1 MIMANAAFD
10 YLFNHWEVI
19 EGSCKIQNTKK
30 IATKVYDI
38 SSNCTVMPI
47 FSLGFLY
54 AITETPTLYN
64 FTEHLYA
71 KFVTSGVSGVR
82 FFFKPITP
90 GDYTLVIS
98 NGLTQDS
105 LKYLRYT
112 SLHYTS
118 ISKSQTFCGTF
129 SETIHFNQDTDLYI
143 IIANTTENPNNFW
156 ISIASQ
162 SYKLKFSSDGHGTVM
177 PANGY
182 DSAFANSKYT
192 VYAKGDFGYR
202 FADWQTITGSPTI
215 DDRVAA
221 STFVTVKGNT
231 ELKAR
236 FKPGE
241 IYSVSTQK
249 QTFNFKKNYYTE
261 STQSTIRFTWTPPDT
276 MPYIVNFGVADSI
289 RGTYT
294 GYNEDGSFR
303 NSSIPQLTSGS
314 KYFLV
319 KGTAGT
325 PLYWTFRENST
336 GIPDLSF
343 TSWISTPAILDVNA
357 TKGGATSPS
366 GRQYTNPG
374 SKFTIT
380 AWPHGGYEFSSW
392 VPTKCNLTLGDSKK
406 SKTSV
411 IQTEQQCSVE
421 AQFIEDTSAIP
432 SLTISNLDIGNY
444 PEICAQVSA
453 TDKNSGLSFY
463 GLGED
468 DLQLWQDGIAI
479 KPQVTSITNVSG
491 ISVVIVV
498 DESPSMEYNDR
509 MIKAK
514 DAIKSFIHNMGTYDR
529 TALVGFRG
537 YRDSTIVL
545 QSMTSNKSQLLKA
558 VEKLTTYGNGT
569 NIITGAYAGLRQ
581 IRNETNPTAVIIF
594 SDGENNDGTIAL
606 ETAIN
611 LGKSKKTVIH
621 SIGVET
627 EASYPLEDLAKQTG
641 GMFTTTNDA
650 SELSGIYEAI
660 RDNINSQYLVCY
672 QAPDTLQDGETH
684 DVVIGMTFNNTDAR
698 DTVQWNKG
706 GHPPSIALTE
716 DTWNLV
722 NNTQPE
728 NNPLTIGVYIQSKIK
743 INSADL
749 YLRTSG
755 TSNSVFAK
763 YTLKNT
769 RDSLWEYT
777 VPANLVVAPGLDFY
791 VIATDSLGQ
800 TGKSPKI
807 QTPAMEPYTIFVG
820 NDIPDVKTASIAC
833 KDTTGFKKFS
843 FSIKDSDDISS
854 AKLYFRDSRTV
865 IFQEAILAYSFV
877 DDTWSAEIYVPSSV
891 YSTINYYLRA
901 TDTWGATVRVPGHEY
916 FTTDACGNNSTINP
930 NDTSVTDQDTIPE
943 DTVKYTQRDSIEYSL
958 IADSAEIYDKD
969 LDGRADFVRIHF
981 KEEHDDNISSIDSI
995 FWNSN
1000 YAQWRY
1006 ATKDAIKK
1014 NRQDGKWVEAYINEP
1029 FGYGLTMADSARK
1042 PFLSFSTPLSNKLE
1056 NVKLSDKVGAV
1067 PARATLHP
1075 GEMNL
1080 AKYMDPSSN
1089 DPPDTLVIQMSE
1101 PIIGSGT
1108 DNAWEKLFRYSSTC
1122 KDSTSQPLITSQPP
1136 AVSENGTQWAFVLDR
1151 HFIKTGF
1158 CLHTDPEADFIDM
1171 AGNALGRGE
1180 VKINGT
1186 DGLIYLTEIRPLQPI
1201 SGFGPR
1207 PNWISPDGSRW
1218 EELPDTL
1225 SAISVRTVLPY
1236 TANIYIFDA
1245 LSVYV
1250 DNFEQK
1256 FGYNGEMEDPKR
1268 DSPDEQSKQGFLY
1281 WDEHSKKGRKAG
1293 TGVYIWRIF
1302 FTFDDGHKEAI
1313 TVKTGIMRREQK

>member
-1 MIMANAAFD
+1 MIMASAAFD
-10 YLFNHWEVI
+10 YLFDHWEVI

-47 FSLGFLY
+47 FRLGSLY

-112 SLHYTS
+112 SLHFTS
-118 ISKSQTFCGTF
+118 INKSQTFCGTF

-261 STQSTIRFTWTPPDT
+261 STQSAIRFTWTPPDT
-276 MPYIVNFGVADSI
+276 MPYIVNFGIADSI

-325 PLYWTFRENST
+325 PLYWTFRENSNN
-336 GIPDLSF
+336 IPDLSF

-392 VPTKCNLTLGDSKK
+392 VPTRCNLTLGDSKK

-411 IQTEQQCSVE
+411 IQTDQQCSVE

-468 DLQLWQDGIAI
+468 DLQLWQDGTAI

-498 DESPSMEYNDR
+498 DESPSMEFNDR

-514 DAIKSFIHNMGTYDR
+514 DAIKSFINNMGTYDR

-537 YRDSTIVL
+537 YGDSTIVL
-545 QSMTSNKSQLLKA
+545 QSMTSNKSLLLKA
-558 VEKLTTYGNGT
+558 VEKLTTKGNGT

-594 SDGENNDGTIAL
+594 SDGENNEGTIAL

-611 LGKSKKTVIH
+611 LSKSKKTVIH

-627 EASYPLEDLAKQTG
+627 EASYPLEDLAQQTG
-641 GMFTTTNDA
+641 GIFTTTNDA

-660 RDNINSQYLVCY
+660 RDNINSQYMVCY

-684 DVVIGMTFNNTDAR
+684 DVVIGMRFNNIDAR
-698 DTVQWNKG
+698 DTAQWSKG
-706 GHPPSIALTE
+706 ALPPTISLTE
-716 DTWNLV
+716 ETWDLI
-722 NNTQPE
+722 NNTQAA
-728 NNPLTIGVYIQSKIK
+728 NNTLTISAYIHSGIK
-743 INSADL
+743 ISSADL

-755 TSNSVFAK
+755 TSYTSFTK
-763 YTLKNT
+763 YTLRNT

-791 VIATDSLGQ
+791 LVVTDSIGQ

-807 QTPAMEPYTIFVG
+807 QTPAMEPYTIFVD
-820 NDIPDVKTASIAC
+820 NDIPDVESVSVACVDSSDIKT
-833 KDTTGFKKFS
+833 FS
-843 FSIKDSDDISS
+843 FRIKDSDGIDKAQI
-854 AKLYFRDSRTV
+854 YVRDARAV
-865 IFQEAILAYSFV
+865 LFQEAPLSYSVEKDVWTIAFQAPAS
-877 DDTWSAEIYVPSSV
+877 DIPS
-891 YSTINYYLRA
+891 IHYYLRA
-901 TDTWGATVRVPGHEY
+901 TDALGATVRSPASGY
-916 FTTDACGNNSTINP
+916 MITDACEIGT
-930 NDTSVTDQDTIPE
+930 TIPE
-943 DTVKYTQRDSIEYSL
+943 DSLQDSVEYSGRDSVKYSL
-958 IADSAEIYDKD
+958 IADTAEMYDRD

-995 FWNSN
+995 FWNSSRG
-1000 YAQWRY
+1000 QWRY
-1006 ATKDAIKK
+1006 ATSDAIKK
-1014 NRQDGKWVEAYINEP
+1014 NPQDGKWIEAYINEP
-1029 FGYGLTMADSARK
+1029 YDYGLTMADSSRK
-1042 PFLSFSTPLSNKLE
+1042 PFLSFSTPLSSELE
-1056 NVKLSDKVGAV
+1056 NVTLRDKVGAV
-1067 PARATLHP
+1067 PARAVLHP

-1080 AKYMDPSSN
+1080 GKYMDPSSN

-1101 PIIGSGT
+1101 PIIGGNSE
-1108 DNAWEKLFRYSSTC
+1108 NAWESLFRYSASC
-1122 KDSTSQPLITSQPP
+1122 KDSNSEALVTSLPP
-1136 AVSENGTQWAFVLDR
+1136 TVNEDMTQWTFVLDR
-1151 HFIKTGF
+1151 HILKTGF
-1158 CLHTDPEADFIDM
+1158 CLSTDPEADYIDL
-1171 AGNALGRGE
+1171 AGNALGRGG
-1180 VKINGT
+1180 VNINGT
-1186 DGLIYLTEIRPLQPI
+1186 DGVIYLTEVMPLQPV
-1201 SGFGPR
+1201 SGIGPR

-1225 SAISVRTVLPY
+1225 SAIGVRAVLPY
-1236 TANIYIFDA
+1236 TADIYIFDA
-1245 LSVYV
+1245 ISVFV
-1250 DNFEQK
+1250 NNFEQK
-1256 FGYNGEMEDPKR
+1256 FGYDGEMNDPRR
-1268 DSPDEQSKQGFLY
+1268 DGPDGQSKLGFLY
-1281 WDEHSKKGRKAG
+1281 WDEHSKNGRKAG
-1293 TGVYIWRIF
+1293 TGVYIWKIF
-1302 FTFDDGHKEAI
+1302 FTFEDGHKETI
-1313 TVKTGIMRREQK
+1313 TVKTGIMRKQGK